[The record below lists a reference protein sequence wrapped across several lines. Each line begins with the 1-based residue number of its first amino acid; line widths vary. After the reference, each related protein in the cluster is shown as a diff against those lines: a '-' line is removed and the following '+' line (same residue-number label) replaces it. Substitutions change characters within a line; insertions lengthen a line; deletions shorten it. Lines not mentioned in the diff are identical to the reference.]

1 MGFLMPKTPS
11 IPPMPKP
18 LPPPPVPT
26 TDQAQQQADADL
38 ANLRR
43 RGAMANIFS
52 STTTGA
58 QLGAPPPE
66 STLRRT
72 LG

>member
-1 MGFLMPKTPS
+1 MGFLMPKAPS
-11 IPPMPKP
+11 VPALPKP

-38 ANLRR
+38 AALKR

-58 QLGAPPPE
+58 QLGAP
-66 STLRRT
+66 STETALHRT

>member
-11 IPPMPKP
+11 LPPMPKP

-38 ANLRR
+38 LSLKR
-43 RGAMANIFS
+43 RGAMANVFAP
-52 STTTGA
+52 TNTGA
-58 QLGAPPPE
+58 QLGAPSSE
-66 STLRRT
+66 TTLHRT

>member
-1 MGFLMPKTPS
+1 
-11 IPPMPKP
+11 MPKP

-26 TDQAQQQADADL
+26 TDQAQEQADADL
-38 ANLRR
+38 AAAKR
-43 RGAMANIFS
+43 RGAMADIFS
-52 STTTGA
+52 PTTTGQA
-58 QLGAPPPE
+58 LGAPPPE

>member
-1 MGFLMPKTPS
+1 
-11 IPPMPKP
+11 MPKP

-38 ANLRR
+38 ASLRR

-52 STTTGA
+52 PTTTGA
-58 QLGAPPPE
+58 QLGAPPLE